1 MDPYSDQNGLF
12 KTIHPR
18 LQSRRSIHRVVKGD
32 RPTSNIGRGTYWF
45 FASGLV
51 TSDESIKVKTWLE
64 WRRTYG
70 NAVKEQITNFAK
82 AATPNPVTVVA
93 LWYSEGM
100 ADHLQSIFDD
110 FVATFSDGIDF
121 VVATDIVSDPQIEPV
136 VDRFDSALIQMPLHH
151 IFSGLKTLI
160 SNDLAPNSNTVIL
173 PSSSGAPISIESSYL
188 NWIEEEI
195 ELVHLNAG
203 AQRVDERNTGVDF
216 LKGNQITW
224 HELGLHCD
232 VERDSAGRLLQ
243 QIQSDLR
250 ERRSVRINL
259 YHSPGAG
266 GTTAARRLIW
276 EMHKSYPCGILS
288 SSVPRETVERLQR
301 IFALTGLPI
310 LMLADGSEVSQ
321 GELDELSDYVKARN
335 IPVVIMQV
343 LRSFKPDEAR
353 PRKAK
358 DRRRT
363 YFLDGQLSPRECNWF
378 AHTLSREA
386 PPRTAA
392 LDSILGNQ
400 PRHLH
405 TPFYYCLQAFGEDFT
420 GLEPYVTSRLAELT
434 DTQKEILIYLSIAH
448 HYGQKSI
455 PVQSFAHLLGMPQ
468 NRKVDLSKA
477 LSDRGLDLVVELAN
491 GVWRTAHDLIARE
504 VLEQLLWPNS
514 RNRENWKQHLSS
526 WAVRFA
532 RFCRGNNPVP
542 SDIMLAIVQRT
553 FYYRAND
560 EMLGTERAATRQ
572 FAPIFDDIPV
582 QEGMLEVLRVLT
594 EEYPDE
600 AHFWAHLGRFYA
612 KEMRHFPDADKCVD
626 HALSLQPEDSLLHH
640 MKGMGLRFHADFLI
654 EQREDL
660 SEIIPV
666 AEQACESFAASR
678 ERNPD
683 NEHGY
688 ISEVQLVSKVLEY
701 AGRENPQG
709 LLGYLKSPSVEPFV
723 QRSLERSEDLLEQVR
738 RNREGGAPSSYEL
751 NCWGKLDRLYGR
763 HEDALQVWDSL
774 LNKREVYSPPIRRQI
789 VRTYLARRGRS
800 WDELSERELTRA
812 SLLLEDNLFEEPGND
827 RNMRMWI
834 QAIRR
839 VSDPPTIESVI
850 EKVAYWQAN
859 VGSIDA
865 IYYLYVLN
873 TILAL
878 EGFVLAGEKAERYS
892 NDCRNRARLR
902 RNRTKSFE
910 WVGLGSGFTSL
921 VHQSRLGEWNQSTDF
936 WENVKPL
943 VRVKGRITRIQR
955 LESGQI
961 GLAGGL
967 SAFFVPAKGEF
978 APGRSEN
985 QAVDFY
991 LGFSY
996 DGLRAWDVKPV

>member
-1 MDPYSDQNGLF
+1 
-12 KTIHPR
+12 
-18 LQSRRSIHRVVKGD
+18 
-32 RPTSNIGRGTYWF
+32 
-45 FASGLV
+45 
-51 TSDESIKVKTWLE
+51 
-64 WRRTYG
+64 
-70 NAVKEQITNFAK
+70 
-82 AATPNPVTVVA
+82 
-93 LWYSEGM
+93 
-100 ADHLQSIFDD
+100 
-110 FVATFSDGIDF
+110 
-121 VVATDIVSDPQIEPV
+121 
-136 VDRFDSALIQMPLHH
+136 
-151 IFSGLKTLI
+151 
-160 SNDLAPNSNTVIL
+160 
-173 PSSSGAPISIESSYL
+173 
-188 NWIEEEI
+188 
-195 ELVHLNAG
+195 
-203 AQRVDERNTGVDF
+203 
-216 LKGNQITW
+216 
-224 HELGLHCD
+224 
-232 VERDSAGRLLQ
+232 
-243 QIQSDLR
+243 
-250 ERRSVRINL
+250 
-259 YHSPGAG
+259 
-266 GTTAARRLIW
+266 
-276 EMHKSYPCGILS
+276 
-288 SSVPRETVERLQR
+288 
-301 IFALTGLPI
+301 
-310 LMLADGSEVSQ
+310 
-321 GELDELSDYVKARN
+321 
-335 IPVVIMQV
+335 
-343 LRSFKPDEAR
+343 
-353 PRKAK
+353 
-358 DRRRT
+358 
-363 YFLDGQLSPRECNWF
+363 
-378 AHTLSREA
+378 
-386 PPRTAA
+386 
-392 LDSILGNQ
+392 
-400 PRHLH
+400 
-405 TPFYYCLQAFGEDFT
+405 
-420 GLEPYVTSRLAELT
+420 
-434 DTQKEILIYLSIAH
+434 
-448 HYGQKSI
+448 
-455 PVQSFAHLLGMPQ
+455 
-468 NRKVDLSKA
+468 
-477 LSDRGLDLVVELAN
+477 
-491 GVWRTAHDLIARE
+491 
-504 VLEQLLWPNS
+504 
-514 RNRENWKQHLSS
+514 
-526 WAVRFA
+526 
-532 RFCRGNNPVP
+532 
-542 SDIMLAIVQRT
+542 
-553 FYYRAND
+553 
-560 EMLGTERAATRQ
+560 
-572 FAPIFDDIPV
+572 
-582 QEGMLEVLRVLT
+582 MLEVLRVLT